1 MTEETAEK
9 ECECEE
15 GLPPWMA
22 TFADMMA
29 LLMCFFVLL
38 LSFAEM
44 DAIRFKK
51 MAESM
56 KDAFG
61 VQKEI
66 PSAEIV
72 QGVSVVAL
80 EFSPTIADPAVEEEV
95 KQETTE
101 EEKERLEVNDGP
113 ISAGEESTNTVP
125 IDQTVIDAVEEML
138 KAEVEEQAEEL
149 RKALKEEI
157 DEGMVTVEVV
167 DTNVIIRINEKG
179 SFPSG
184 SADLHPEFMDVL
196 DRIAVAI
203 STRPGKVVVAGHTDN
218 RPISTQRF
226 RSNWELST
234 ARAVTVAHAILTD
247 PTLDPKRFLLE
258 GHADSDP
265 LAPND
270 TAENRALNRR
280 VELIIKRVKDE
291 VLEDLVATPG
301 DKAESEVIVEPEPA
315 VKPAADQVQPGELI
329 PAVEA
334 LLPDVG
340 LEDANVPASEVGAE
354 ELQTKIPASV
364 PEDIAP
370 AIEAEDVV
378 PAIELEDVAPA
389 IAPEPVAAPEDEE
402 QKDNTAKDEDIPQN
416 EVISVEDLI

>member
-1 MTEETAEK
+1 MSDEEEQPP
-9 ECECEE
+9 CECEE
-15 GLPPWMA
+15 GLPAWMA

-66 PSAEIV
+66 PTNEIV
-72 QGVSVVAL
+72 KGISVIAL
-80 EFSPTIADPAVEEEV
+80 EFSPSISDPAITETVR
-95 KQETTE
+95 QETTE
-101 EEKERLEVNDGP
+101 EEKQHLEVNDGP
-113 ISAGEESTNTVP
+113 EKAGEAQAASL
-125 IDQTVIDAVEEML
+125 DAVEALL
-138 KAEVEEQAEEL
+138 KADAQEQAEEL
-149 RKALKEEI
+149 KEALKEEI

-167 DTNVIIRINEKG
+167 GTNVIIRINEKG

-184 SADLHPEFMDVL
+184 SADLQPGFIDVL

-218 RPISTQRF
+218 RPISTERF

-234 ARAVTVAHAILTD
+234 ARAVTVAHALLAD

-265 LAPND
+265 LVPND
-270 TAENRALNRR
+270 TPENRALNRR
-280 VELIIKRVKDE
+280 VELIIKREKNE
-291 VLEDLVATPG
+291 ILEEQAAARPEG
-301 DKAESEVIVEPEPA
+301 AAESEIA
-315 VKPAADQVQPGELI
+315 PGD
-329 PAVEA
+329 P
-334 LLPDVG
+334 
-340 LEDANVPASEVGAE
+340 VPAE
-354 ELQTKIPASV
+354 
-364 PEDIAP
+364 
-370 AIEAEDVV
+370 
-378 PAIELEDVAPA
+378 PA
-389 IAPEPVAAPEDEE
+389 IAPVIPPVMEPAVEPVPSGVPEPVIDPMIEDPPLVVEPEEMIVPPFEMGPDDVIPLVPED
-402 QKDNTAKDEDIPQN
+402 DIQQDDV
-416 EVISVEDLI
+416 VINVEDLI

>member
-1 MTEETAEK
+1 MAEEEAEQ
-9 ECECEE
+9 EACECED

-66 PSAEIV
+66 PTNEIV
-72 QGVSVVAL
+72 KGISVIAL
-80 EFSPTIADPAVEEEV
+80 EFSPSISDPAITETI

-101 EEKERLEVNDGP
+101 EEKEHLEVNDGP
-113 ISAGEESTNTVP
+113 ESAGEASANTASM
-125 IDQTVIDAVEEML
+125 DATEKQL
-138 KAEVEEQAEEL
+138 KADAEDQAEEL
-149 RKALKEEI
+149 KKALKKEI
-157 DEGMVTVEVV
+157 DEGIVTIEVV
-167 DTNVIIRINEKG
+167 DSNVIIRINEKG

-184 SADLHPEFMDVL
+184 SADLHPGFIDVL

-203 STRPGKVVVAGHTDN
+203 STRPGKVVIAGHTDN
-218 RPISTQRF
+218 RPISTERF

-234 ARAVTVAHAILTD
+234 ARAVTVAHALLTD

-270 TAENRALNRR
+270 TPENRALNRR
-280 VELIIKRVKDE
+280 VELIIKRVKE
-291 VLEDLVATPG
+291 EPLEDRTTTRPDTAATV
-301 DKAESEVIVEPEPA
+301 KNEITVEPVP
-315 VKPAADQVQPGELI
+315 
-329 PAVEA
+329 VE
-334 LLPDVG
+334 
-340 LEDANVPASEVGAE
+340 
-354 ELQTKIPASV
+354 
-364 PEDIAP
+364 P
-370 AIEAEDVV
+370 AIEAPIEQPQPGILDSATEELPFTIESED
-378 PAIELEDVAPA
+378 IIAPA
-389 IAPEPVAAPEDEE
+389 TEISPDDAAPTIVPEDDIR
-402 QKDNTAKDEDIPQN
+402 QDEI
-416 EVISVEDLI
+416 IHVEDLI

>member
-1 MTEETAEK
+1 MAEEAE
-9 ECECEE
+9 EHVCECEE
-15 GLPPWMA
+15 GLPAWMA

-66 PSAEIV
+66 PINEIV
-72 QGVSVVAL
+72 RGISVVAL
-80 EFSPTIADPAVEEEV
+80 EFSPSISDPAITETV

-113 ISAGEESTNTVP
+113 EKAGEANADTMSM
-125 IDQTVIDAVEEML
+125 DLAEERL
-138 KAEVEEQAEEL
+138 KAEAEDQAEEL
-149 RKALKEEI
+149 KKLLKKEI
-157 DEGMVTVEVV
+157 DEGMVTIEVV
-167 DTNVIIRINEKG
+167 GANVIIRINEKG

-184 SADLHPEFMDVL
+184 SADLRPEFIDVL
-196 DRIAVAI
+196 DRITMAI

-218 RPISTQRF
+218 VPISTERF

-234 ARAVTVAHAILTD
+234 ARAVTVAHAILAD

-265 LAPND
+265 LVPND
-270 TAENRALNRR
+270 TPENRALNRR
-280 VELIIKRVKDE
+280 VELIIKREKED
-291 VLEDLVATPG
+291 VLEDPAVTKPVEPVPVEPAIEPAIEPIIEPDIGLQQPG
-301 DKAESEVIVEPEPA
+301 ILDSTTQELPFAVEPEDIIAP
-315 VKPAADQVQPGELI
+315 VTEMN
-329 PAVEA
+329 
-334 LLPDVG
+334 PD
-340 LEDANVPASEVGAE
+340 DAVPA
-354 ELQTKIPASV
+354 TV
-364 PEDIAP
+364 PED
-370 AIEAEDVV
+370 D
-378 PAIELEDVAPA
+378 LRQ
-389 IAPEPVAAPEDEE
+389 DE
-402 QKDNTAKDEDIPQN
+402 TI
-416 EVISVEDLI
+416 ISVEDLI